1 MASDLFPVAER
12 VAEAAQAVLEA
23 WQQARAAGQMERVVS
38 LNLVLRSQSDALL
51 ALTELLESEGT
62 PYPHPPGGG
71 PKGGRCRR
79 VAA

>member
-1 MASDLFPVAER
+1 MASDLIPVAQR

-51 ALTELLESEGT
+51 ALTELMESEGT
-62 PYPHPPGGG
+62 PYPPPDGG
-71 PKGGRCRR
+71 PKGGRRLR